1 MSDPLYSLRQVADF
15 TGTPIDTVRRWVLE
29 GRIEVERV
37 GPLRLKRV
45 RVKQSVLVSDLPECP
60 EVTQSAGQLIAF
72 RVVPFYSFFS
82 AVRFPLPTQ

>member
-1 MSDPLYSLRQVADF
+1 MERNEPERSMSDPLYSLRQVADF

-45 RVKQSVLVSDLPECP
+45 RVKQSVLLALFPHVEKLLNLPDNSSP
-60 EVTQSAGQLIAF
+60 SA
-72 RVVPFYSFFS
+72 
-82 AVRFPLPTQ
+82 